1 MTTSIRQRV
10 IAELTAGG
18 VDYRT
23 IRHAPAVGSLRIA
36 EQRGMPPA
44 AGAKTL
50 LVRAAGAYSLL
61 VIPGDRRLS
70 SPKLRRVLGTHDI
83 RFARP
88 QELFEVTACCP
99 GEAPPLGKLFDLPV
113 VMDPRVAA
121 NQEVAFT
128 AGSTDESFVVKAVD
142 LLRLVQPRLADL
154 THDEGQ
160 GEGARG
166 PGGCP

>member
-1 MTTSIRQRV
+1 VTAPIRDRV
-10 IAELTAGG
+10 VARLAAAG

-36 EQRGMPPA
+36 EQRGMSPA

-50 LVRAAGAYSLL
+50 LVRAAGAYCLL

-70 SPKLRRVLGTHDI
+70 SPKLRRALGTHDI

-88 QELFEVTACCP
+88 QELLDVTGCRP
-99 GEAPPLGKLFDLPV
+99 GEVPPLGELFELPV

-121 NQEVAFT
+121 NREVAFT
-128 AGSTDESFVVKAVD
+128 AGSTDESFVVEAEALV
-142 LLRLVQPRLADL
+142 RLTGPRLADM
-154 THDEGQ
+154 TRDDS
-160 GEGARG
+160 
-166 PGGCP
+166 